1 MFEKVKN
8 HVPLNVKIALISFL
22 SIIMIFNFWRWI
34 FFYSYI
40 NYFNDPLFLYIK
52 SFFVGIK
59 SDAIV
64 AAQLSLIILIVS
76 FISKIKFNQYIKFL
90 YYSWM
95 FLLYIIIGF
104 LSAINLEFFKEMGG
118 HLNIQAQMYGFDSGS
133 EPWIQAWVAYPIFS
147 YLFIIFFI
155 SYLTHKISKKLVSN
169 SQKNSYTKKPHKKL
183 VSVLCFII
191 LCTLATNVFEKNPFN
206 PKKSFFSKSIMAN
219 QLAINNIQYYIYSI
233 INQPDL
239 NFYNNKKAKQ
249 IVNDLL
255 INNRSENQIAI
266 PKINIEKDSLNIVL
280 IILESH
286 TGAHCNYLSPNLK
299 ERVSPFLDSLSTK
312 SINFK
317 NCYSNGTRTAYGLSS
332 ILCSWPV
339 VPGYPLNRYEKYQN
353 SQSTKPTFSSIIKNI
368 NSNYKTTFMYGGDS
382 NFDKMK
388 PFVEANQFDQVIDRL
403 LDSDLQKLSLDN
415 KNQGVNPWGIFD
427 EYLFKK
433 YIELMDNNSRPTF
446 TTILTTTNHVP
457 WIIPDSLRSEIPNYK
472 SKNKDFEESK
482 KTMIYVDMIL
492 EQFFNQIENK
502 KWFENTVFII
512 TADHGL
518 NIYKNHTNDPR
529 NGLVPFLIYNKNLD
543 VYPEITKTV
552 SHIDILPTL
561 LDLIEEIEAFP
572 KEELFGCSGF
582 KGTNGFAFRNN
593 DNNIQWIENGLVYS
607 ENVGFDFEEYYAE
620 KNNMMI
626 STKSEIQSLKER
638 CRAYSQN
645 AFSITK

>member
-1 MFEKVKN
+1 
-8 HVPLNVKIALISFL
+8 
-22 SIIMIFNFWRWI
+22 
-34 FFYSYI
+34 
-40 NYFNDPLFLYIK
+40 
-52 SFFVGIK
+52 
-59 SDAIV
+59 
-64 AAQLSLIILIVS
+64 
-76 FISKIKFNQYIKFL
+76 
-90 YYSWM
+90 M
-95 FLLYIIIGF
+95 FLLYVIIGF

-147 YLFIIFFI
+147 YLFIIFFT
-155 SYLTHKISKKLVSN
+155 SYLTHKISRKLIFN
-169 SQKNSYTKKPHKKL
+169 SEKYSYTKNPPKRL
-183 VSVLCFII
+183 VSTLCFII
-191 LCTLATNVFEKNPFN
+191 FCILATNVFEKNPFN

-239 NFYNNKKAKQ
+239 NFYNKKKATE
-249 IVNDLL
+249 IVNKLL
-255 INNRSENQIAI
+255 IDNRSENQIAI
-266 PKINIEKDSLNIVL
+266 PEINIKKDSLNIAL

-286 TGAHCNYLSPNLK
+286 TGIHCNYLNPQLEEK
-299 ERVSPFLDSLSTK
+299 VSPFLDSLSTK

-353 SQSTKPTFSSIIKNI
+353 NQSTKPTFSSIIKNI

-388 PFVEANQFDQVIDRL
+388 TFVEANQFDEVIDRL
-403 LDSDLQKLSLDN
+403 LDSDLQKLNLDN
-415 KNQGVNPWGIFD
+415 ENQGVNPWGIFD
-427 EYLFKK
+427 EHLFKK
-433 YIELMDNNSRPTF
+433 YIELMDNNEGPIF

-457 WIIPDSLRSEIPNYK
+457 WIIPDSLKSKIPNYS

-492 EQFFNQIENK
+492 EQFFNQIKNK
-502 KWFENTVFII
+502 DWFKNTIFII

-518 NIYKNHTNDPR
+518 NIYKNHINDPR
-529 NGLVPFLIYNKNLD
+529 NGLIPFLIYNKNLD
-543 VYPEITKTV
+543 SYPEIAKTV
-552 SHIDILPTL
+552 SHIDILPTF
-561 LDLIEEIEAFP
+561 LDLIGGLDAFP

-593 DNNIQWIENGLVYS
+593 DNNIQWIEDGLVYS
-607 ENVGFDFEEYYAE
+607 ENIGFKFEEYYAE
-620 KNNMMI
+620 KNNIMI
-626 STKSEIQSLKER
+626 STKSKIKNLKER

>member
-1 MFEKVKN
+1 MFEKVKK

-40 NYFNDPLFLYIK
+40 KYFNDSLFLYIK

-59 SDAIV
+59 SDTIV

-76 FISKIKFNQYIKFL
+76 FISKIKFNQYIKFF

-147 YLFIIFFI
+147 YLFIIFFT
-155 SYLTHKISKKLVSN
+155 SYLTHKISKKLISN

-191 LCTLATNVFEKNPFN
+191 LCTLATNIFEKNPFN

-286 TGAHCNYLSPNLK
+286 TGVHCNYLNPNLK
-299 ERVSPFLDSLSTK
+299 ERISPFLDSLSTK

-433 YIELMDNNSRPTF
+433 YIELMDNNSGPTF

-457 WIIPDSLRSEIPNYK
+457 WIIPDSLKSEIPNYK

-518 NIYKNHTNDPR
+518 NIYKNHANDPR

-543 VYPEITKTV
+543 IYPEITKTV

-561 LDLIEEIEAFP
+561 LDLIEESEAFP

-582 KGTNGFAFRNN
+582 KGSNGFAFRNN

-607 ENVGFDFEEYYAE
+607 ENVDFDFEEYYAE

>member
-1 MFEKVKN
+1 
-8 HVPLNVKIALISFL
+8 
-22 SIIMIFNFWRWI
+22 
-34 FFYSYI
+34 
-40 NYFNDPLFLYIK
+40 
-52 SFFVGIK
+52 
-59 SDAIV
+59 
-64 AAQLSLIILIVS
+64 
-76 FISKIKFNQYIKFL
+76 
-90 YYSWM
+90 M

-147 YLFIIFFI
+147 YLFIIFFT
-155 SYLTHKISKKLVSN
+155 SYLTHKISKKLISN

-191 LCTLATNVFEKNPFN
+191 LCTLATNIFEKNPFN

-286 TGAHCNYLSPNLK
+286 TGVHCNYLNPNLK
-299 ERVSPFLDSLSTK
+299 ERISPFLDSLSTK

-433 YIELMDNNSRPTF
+433 YIELMDNNSGPTF

-457 WIIPDSLRSEIPNYK
+457 WIIPDSLKSEIPNYK

-518 NIYKNHTNDPR
+518 NIYKNHANDPR

-543 VYPEITKTV
+543 IYPEITKTV

-561 LDLIEEIEAFP
+561 LDLIEESEAFP

-582 KGTNGFAFRNN
+582 KGSNGFAFRNN

-607 ENVGFDFEEYYAE
+607 ENVDFDFEEYYAE